1 MNSTANNIKLSK
13 DVERILKVSNATVG
27 GQLNFAL
34 RWNNTND
41 LDLYVETPAGKTIS
55 YKNKKVKEGKLDAD
69 KNIGRNISNSPIE
82 NIRWE
87 KNAPS
92 GTYKI
97 FASIHS
103 LRSGLRSGNTNYNLV
118 VHKNGQAFKSFSGK
132 VSHSKL
138 KKKNLI
144 ATMNFSNQ

>member
-1 MNSTANNIKLSK
+1 
-13 DVERILKVSNATVG
+13 
-27 GQLNFAL
+27 L

-41 LDLYVETPAGKTIS
+41 LDLFVETPSGKTIS

-69 KNIGRNISNSPIE
+69 KNIGQNISSYPIE

-92 GTYKI
+92 GVYKI
-97 FASIHS
+97 FASMYS
-103 LRSGLRSGNTNYNLV
+103 LRSGSRSGKTDYNLV
-118 VHKNGQAFKSFSGK
+118 VHKNGQAFKSFSGN

-144 ATMNFSNQ
+144 ATMNFSN